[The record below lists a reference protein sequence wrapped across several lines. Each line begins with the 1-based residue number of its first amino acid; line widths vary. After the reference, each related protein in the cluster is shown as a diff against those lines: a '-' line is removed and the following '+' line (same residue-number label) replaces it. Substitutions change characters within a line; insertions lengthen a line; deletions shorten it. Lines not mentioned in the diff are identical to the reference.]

1 MMGVIMAREAD
12 GGEPTPAPELHT
24 RRRKSKDAEPR
35 PIALSIRGRL
45 EWKEWV
51 ARLAEADRTSLN
63 ELVDRALA
71 RYGREVGFKEA
82 PPER

>member
-1 MMGVIMAREAD
+1 MAIKAD
-12 GGEPTPAPELHT
+12 GGELSSAPELRP

-35 PIALSIRGRL
+35 PIALTIRGRV

-71 RYGREVGFKEA
+71 RYGREIGFQEA
-82 PPER
+82 PPGR

>member
-1 MMGVIMAREAD
+1 MARKSN
-12 GGEPTPAPELHT
+12 GGAPPPGPDL
-24 RRRKSKDAEPR
+24 RPRLRKAKDAEPR
-35 PIALSIRGRL
+35 PIALTIRGRV

-63 ELVDRALA
+63 ELVNRSLA
-71 RYGREVGFKEA
+71 RYAREIGYQEA

>member
-1 MMGVIMAREAD
+1 MARKAN
-12 GGEPTPAPELHT
+12 PNVSVPPAVLQP

-35 PIALSIRGRL
+35 PIALTIRGRV

-51 ARLAEADRTSLN
+51 ARLAEADRTSMN
-63 ELVDRALA
+63 ELVDRSLA
-71 RYGREVGFKEA
+71 RYAREIGFREV

>member
-1 MMGVIMAREAD
+1 MSVGTLTVAKKRADADREPR
-12 GGEPTPAPELHT
+12 GP
-24 RRRKSKDAEPR
+24 RKSRDAEPR
-35 PIALSIRGRL
+35 PIALTIRGRD

-51 ARLAEADRTSLN
+51 KRLADADRSSLN

-71 RYGREVGFKEA
+71 RYAREIGFKDM

>member
-1 MMGVIMAREAD
+1 MARKANV
-12 GGEPTPAPELHT
+12 GPPSPAPELQP

-35 PIALSIRGRL
+35 PIALTIRGRV

-63 ELVDRALA
+63 ELVDRSLA
-71 RYGREVGFKEA
+71 RYAREIGFKEA

>member
-1 MMGVIMAREAD
+1 MARKAN
-12 GGEPTPAPELHT
+12 PKVSVPPAALQP

-35 PIALSIRGRL
+35 PIALTIRGRV

-51 ARLAEADRTSLN
+51 ARLAEADRTSMN

-71 RYGREVGFKEA
+71 KYAREIGFREV